1 MKEPS
6 FEDALSALE
15 KIVAKLEGGDL
26 KLDESLA
33 LFEKGISL
41 SRTCRERLDAAER
54 RIEIL
59 SRSADGGLYTKDL
72 DTDALRD

>member
-1 MKEPS
+1 MKELS
-6 FEDALSALE
+6 FEDSLSALE
-15 KIVAKLEGGDL
+15 KIVAKLEDGEL

-33 LFEKGISL
+33 LFEKGIAL

-59 SRSADGGLYTKDL
+59 SRSADGELYTKDL
-72 DTDALRD
+72 DADSLRN